1 MSDPTPA
8 FATFDPTPA
17 IAVSDP
23 TPAIA
28 VSDPTPA
35 IAVSDPDVKPEESK
49 EPEEPFVQKPCK
61 HGVRCWDGD
70 TCTQCAANPEP
81 YVREEPFELAPGQEK
96 PRLRLANIACLQP
109 KRPLFTGRHTKP

>member
-23 TPAIA
+23 
-28 VSDPTPA
+28 
-35 IAVSDPDVKPEESK
+35 DVEPEESK
-49 EPEEPFVQKPCK
+49 EPEEPFVENPCI
-61 HGVRCWDGD
+61 HGVVPWDGN

-81 YVREEPFELAPGQEK
+81 FVREEPFELAPGQEK
-96 PRLRLANIACLQP
+96 PRRRLANIACLLEP